1 MGRLSVTI
9 AVTGV
14 LAASSLSQAQT
25 FEGDFAFRWLSEPQQ
40 RHRIMQSLSDISFTD
55 SAGRRWTVPKGTRI
69 DGASI
74 PAVLWTFAG
83 SPFVGNYRRASV
95 IPDHY
100 CDLKSEVASEVNMM
114 FRDAMRAD
122 GLSKRESQS
131 KYLAVSA
138 YTKLTRACGK
148 HTDSWK
154 TLAQLSTFDG
164 ATKSGDFMELL
175 REWDTLPTP
184 DDTTTMR
191 AAEAIRLGE
200 IKNPLSFA
208 ALLEF
213 ERNMTEENYAALE
226 RALEGEQPSDEEVD
240 LMLLLADVATPDFL
254 DAPANK

>member
-1 MGRLSVTI
+1 
-9 AVTGV
+9 
-14 LAASSLSQAQT
+14 
-25 FEGDFAFRWLSEPQQ
+25 
-40 RHRIMQSLSDISFTD
+40 
-55 SAGRRWTVPKGTRI
+55 
-69 DGASI
+69 
-74 PAVLWTFAG
+74 
-83 SPFVGNYRRASV
+83 
-95 IPDHY
+95 
-100 CDLKSEVASEVNMM
+100 MM